1 MPQESETA
9 GLVVIGSGPAAVAA
23 ASALVRMSR
32 RITIIDVGNELELPR
47 RNALAELSSKEKSEW
62 SAAALKT
69 ISPPDE
75 AQRGRKDLG
84 NAKLTYGSSYSF
96 TGGSSPINLI
106 WKKGKPFNHSHAKGG
121 LSNVWGSSMLPMREA
136 DMVGWPIS
144 LADLEPHYKAVAE
157 FVPTTRSGADIDSI
171 LPTYSDKF
179 HRIPISSQ
187 ARALLDDLVNHRY
200 TLGNHGIHFGESRL
214 AIRAEGDSRHKPCN
228 LCGRCLTGCPYSLIY
243 SSAQTLDKL
252 LESPLVTYLPG
263 RFVERIESFEET
275 VTILGHHTED
285 SSPFSI
291 TATRAFLGAGVLP
304 TTKIILASFP
314 AENRRVR
321 LPDSQYFIYPLLRF
335 SSVPYAETEE
345 KHTSA
350 QLFLEIDDPA
360 ISPHL
365 VHIQLYG
372 HSDFLVKEIEA
383 TFLRIPM
390 RWKWFRENFIGR
402 LMIAQGFLHSTHSGS
417 IDLELT
423 FPPTGKTTL
432 TASCNRSFTA
442 FQKVLHIGWKLL
454 NHAFE
459 IRAIPLF
466 PGLKFPDPGASY
478 HSGGSFPMGAMSV
491 GTQTDTLGR
500 LMEHPR
506 LHIVDASVLPSVPA
520 TTITFTVMANS
531 HRIATAAAALDPS

>member
-1 MPQESETA
+1 MSLESETA
-9 GLVVIGSGPAAVAA
+9 GFIVIGSGPAAIAA
-23 ASALVRMSR
+23 AVALVRAGR
-32 RITIIDVGNELELPR
+32 QITILDFGSELEPAR
-47 RNALAELSSKEKSEW
+47 KEALAELASQEKIEW
-62 SAAALKT
+62 STAALQS
-69 ISPPDE
+69 ISPPED

-96 TGGSSPINLI
+96 AGDSSPVGLI
-106 WKKGKPFNHSHAKGG
+106 WKKGNLFNHSLAKGG
-121 LSNVWGSSMLPMREA
+121 LSNVWGSSMLPMRAA
-136 DMVGWPIS
+136 DMPGWPIP
-144 LADLEPHYKAVAE
+144 LTDLEPHYKAVAE

-171 LPTYSDKF
+171 LPAYTAAS
-179 HRIPISSQ
+179 HRIPLSTQ
-187 ARALLDDLVNHRY
+187 ARALLDDLANHRDK
-200 TLGNHGIHFGESRL
+200 LGKQGIHFGESRL
-214 AIRAEGDSRHKPCN
+214 AISAEGDSRHKPCN

-243 SSAQTLDKL
+243 SSAQTLDEL
-252 LESPLVTYLPG
+252 LQSPLVTYLPG
-263 RFVERIESFEET
+263 RFVERIESSGET
-275 VTILGHHTED
+275 ITIHGYDTKD

-291 TATRAFLGAGVLP
+291 TAARVFLGAGVLP
-304 TTKIILASFP
+304 TAKIILASLP

-350 QLFLEIDDPA
+350 QIFLEIDDSA

-372 HSDFLVKEIEA
+372 HSEFLAKELEA
-383 TFLRIPM
+383 TFLRIPL
-390 RWKWFRENFIGR
+390 RWTWFRKNFIGR
-402 LMIAQGFLHSTHSGS
+402 LMIAQGFLHSCHSGS

-423 FPPTGKTTL
+423 YSPAGKTTL
-432 TASCNRSFTA
+432 TAACNPSFRA

-454 NHAFE
+454 THAFK

-478 HSGGSFPMGAMSV
+478 HSGGSFPMSARPV
-491 GTQTDTLGR
+491 GSQTVTLGR
-500 LMEHPR
+500 LVEHPR

-520 TTITFTVMANS
+520 TTVTFTVMANS
-531 HRIATAAAALDPS
+531 HRIATAAVALDPS